1 MYMCIIIPHAKYMYM
16 GAYRLANLICNILT
30 MAKRCKA
37 DVGIMGHLRLILNF
51 SVP

>member
-16 GAYRLANLICNILT
+16 GAYRLANLICNI
-30 MAKRCKA
+30 KRCKA